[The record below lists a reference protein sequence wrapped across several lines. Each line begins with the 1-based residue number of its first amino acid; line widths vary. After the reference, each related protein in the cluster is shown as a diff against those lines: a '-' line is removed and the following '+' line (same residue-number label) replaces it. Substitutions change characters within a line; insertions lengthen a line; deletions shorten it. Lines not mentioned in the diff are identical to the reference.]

1 MPPWRITNPVPAAL
15 EESEKTVS
23 ATVSEQITNIAAYR
37 FAELSDLKPLR
48 ERLMVLCR
56 EQSLKGTILLS
67 TEGINLFVAGSA
79 TGIESLLRA
88 LRELPGLEGLAP
100 KFSLSDDQPFSRMLV
115 RIKKEIIAFGVEGIH
130 PARRTSPKL
139 TAGTLKQWLDE
150 GRKITLLD
158 TRNDYEIKLGT
169 FRGALPAGIDHFRDF
184 PQAVAKLPESLKD
197 EPVVMFCTGGIRC
210 EKAGPY
216 MESQGFRNI
225 HQLDGGILKYFEE
238 CGGAH
243 YDGECFVFDQR
254 VGVDPALRETES
266 SQCFNCLSPLTAED
280 QSDQR
285 YVAGR
290 SCPFCF
296 KSPEEEMA
304 IRIAEREE
312 VIRKATTPLPGSTP
326 CDNFRPIEIP
336 SEYHGAP
343 ILEAFAGIFSHVP
356 HEDWVRTF
364 QNSCLLD
371 SSFHPV
377 QPSRIAES
385 GERFYRK
392 KPTDVEP
399 EVNADIRILHEDE
412 AIVVINKPAPLPI
425 HPSGRFNRNTL
436 QAILQTVYHP
446 QKPRPAHRLD
456 ANTSGLVV
464 FTRTRHFAKF
474 VQPQF
479 ERGEVEKAYLARV
492 VGNPVEDAF
501 FCDAPIGDEP
511 VVAGARQI
519 NTANGIPARTEFR
532 VIRRDSDGTAL
543 LEVHPL
549 TGRTNQIR
557 LHLWHLGFPICGD
570 PVYLPGNALG
580 NRQTLAP
587 GDPPLCLHAWKLT
600 FRHPLTKVATT
611 FEAPAPAWSLEPVA

>member
-1 MPPWRITNPVPAAL
+1 M
-15 EESEKTVS
+15 S
-23 ATVSEQITNIAAYR
+23 AIVSEQITNIAAYR
-37 FAELSDLKPLR
+37 FAELSDLKTLR
-48 ERLMVLCR
+48 ESLIRLCR

-79 TGIESLLRA
+79 DGIEALLA
-88 LRELPGLEGLAP
+88 ELRCIPGLENLAP
-100 KFSLSDDQPFSRMLV
+100 KFSLSGHQPFSRMLV
-115 RIKKEIIAFGVEGIH
+115 RIKKEIIAFGVDGIN

-139 TAGTLKQWLDE
+139 QAATLKQWLDE
-150 GRKITLLD
+150 GRKVTLLD

-184 PQAVAKLPESLKD
+184 PQAVAQLPEALKD

-254 VGVDPALRETES
+254 VGVDPALRETDS
-266 SQCFNCLSPLTAED
+266 SQCFQCLSPLKAED
-280 QSDQR
+280 QNDPR
-285 YVAGR
+285 YVAGK

-296 KSPEEEMA
+296 KSPDEEMA
-304 IRIAEREE
+304 LRITEREE
-312 VIRKATTPLPGSTP
+312 AIRKATTPLPGSTP

-336 SEYHGAP
+336 PEYHGAP
-343 ILEAFAGIFSHVP
+343 ILGAICGIFSHIP
-356 HEDWVRTF
+356 HQDWVRVF
-364 QNSCLLD
+364 ENSCLLD
-371 SSFHPV
+371 SAFHPAK
-377 QPSRIAES
+377 PTRIAQA

-392 KPTDVEP
+392 TPADVEA

-456 ANTSGLVV
+456 ANTTGLIV

-479 ERGEVEKAYLARV
+479 ERGDVEKNYLARV
-492 VGNPVEDAF
+492 LGHPPEDAF
-501 FCDAPIGDEP
+501 FCDAPIGEEP
-511 VVAGARQI
+511 VKAGARQI
-519 NTANGIPARTEFR
+519 DVAKGQPARTDFH
-532 VIRRDSDGTAL
+532 VLRRNSDGTAL
-543 LEVHPL
+543 LEVRPL

-580 NRQTLAP
+580 NRQTLAL
-587 GDPPLCLHAWKLT
+587 GDHPLCLHAWKLN
-600 FRHPLTKVATT
+600 FRHPLTNKTT
-611 FEAPAPAWSLEPVA
+611 NFEAPAPAWSEETLP

>member
-1 MPPWRITNPVPAAL
+1 M
-15 EESEKTVS
+15 S
-23 ATVSEQITNIAAYR
+23 AIVSEQITNIAAYR
-37 FAELSDLKPLR
+37 FAELSDLKTLR
-48 ERLMVLCR
+48 ERLIGLCR
-56 EQSLKGTILLS
+56 KQSLKGTILLS

-79 TGIESLLRA
+79 DGIEALLA
-88 LRELPGLEGLAP
+88 ELLSIPGLEDLAP
-100 KFSLSDDQPFSRMLV
+100 KFSLSGHQPFSRMLV
-115 RIKKEIIAFGVEGIH
+115 RIKKEIIAFGIDGIN

-139 TAGTLKQWLDE
+139 TAATLKQWLDE
-150 GRKITLLD
+150 GRKVTLLD

-254 VGVDPALRETES
+254 VGVDPALRETDS
-266 SQCFNCLSPLTAED
+266 SQCFQCLSPLTAED
-280 QSDQR
+280 QSDPR
-285 YVAGR
+285 YVAGK

-296 KSPEEEMA
+296 KSPAEEMA

-312 VIRKATTPLPGSTP
+312 AIRRATTPLPGSTP
-326 CDNFRPIEIP
+326 RDNFRPIEIP
-336 SEYHGAP
+336 PEYHGAP
-343 ILEAFAGIFSHVP
+343 ILEAIGGIFSHILQQ
-356 HEDWVRTF
+356 DWVRVF
-364 QNSCLLD
+364 ENSCLLD
-371 SSFHPV
+371 SAFHPAE
-377 QPSRIAES
+377 PTRIAQA

-392 KPTDVEP
+392 TPADVEP

-436 QAILQTVYHP
+436 QAVLQTVYHP
-446 QKPRPAHRLD
+446 QKPRSAHRLD
-456 ANTSGLVV
+456 ANTTGLVF

-479 ERGEVEKAYLARV
+479 ERGDVEKTYLARV
-492 VGNPVEDAF
+492 LGHPPEDAF
-501 FCDAPIGDEP
+501 FCDAPIGEEP
-511 VVAGARQI
+511 VKAGARRI
-519 NTANGIPARTEFR
+519 DVAKGLPARTEFR
-532 VIRRDSDGTAL
+532 VLRRNSDGTAL
-543 LEVHPL
+543 LEVWPR

-580 NRQTLAP
+580 NRQTLAL
-587 GDPPLCLHAWKLT
+587 GDQPLCLHAWKLT
-600 FRHPLTKVATT
+600 FRHPLTKEATT
-611 FEAPAPAWSLEPVA
+611 FEAPEPAWSVETLA